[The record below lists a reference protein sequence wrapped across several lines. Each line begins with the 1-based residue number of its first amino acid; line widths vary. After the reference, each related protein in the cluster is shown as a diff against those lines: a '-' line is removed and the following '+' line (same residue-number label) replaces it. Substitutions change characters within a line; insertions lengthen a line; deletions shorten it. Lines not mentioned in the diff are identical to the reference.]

1 MSPVNISDVVGNK
14 VMVLFHS
21 ANGLDKIG
29 IDDGTKYCRVVGF
42 DNIGLW
48 VENPNYEETPIRHG
62 DGTLIAPEQRQ
73 REHYVANILIP
84 WSNVRAVVHFPDRDR
99 DSELE
104 SEEVRPIG
112 TYL

>member
-1 MSPVNISDVVGNK
+1 LNIEDVVGTK

-21 ANGLDKIG
+21 AKGLSKLG
-29 IDDGTKYCRVVGF
+29 IDDPSKYCRVVGF

-48 VENPNYEETPIRHG
+48 VENPSYEETPIRDEEG
-62 DGTLIAPEQRQ
+62 VLIPPHQR
-73 REHYVANILIP
+73 VARRYIAQILIP
-84 WSNVRAVVHFPDRDR
+84 WGNVRAIVAFPDREKAEP
-99 DSELE
+99 ELE